1 MLLAKIYLL
10 VFDLSRGTYRLPFLS
25 FSLSTFPSLSLFHL
39 PFSFPLSLNT
49 QLGAHD
55 YFGEIALLVDAP
67 RTATVRSIE
76 TTTVL
81 VSNRHRFQDL
91 MAPIKEE
98 ITKTRKTELQNAVI
112 SNVSLFQPLSK
123 LEQLKLIDVMGSAQY
138 VKKILILFEYFI
150 FLFFSLFSFEF
161 RNFTIKF
168 YFARL

>member
-1 MLLAKIYLL
+1 M
-10 VFDLSRGTYRLPFLS
+10 
-25 FSLSTFPSLSLFHL
+25 
-39 PFSFPLSLNT
+39 
-49 QLGAHD
+49 
-55 YFGEIALLVDAP
+55 
-67 RTATVRSIE
+67 RSIE

-138 VKKILILFEYFI
+138 VKKNFD
-150 FLFFSLFSFEF
+150 SF
-161 RNFTIKF
+161 
-168 YFARL
+168 

>member
-1 MLLAKIYLL
+1 MVLTASFSSI
-10 VFDLSRGTYRLPFLS
+10 FLS
-25 FSLSTFPSLSLFHL
+25 SFSSFSSFSSLSSLFL
-39 PFSFPLSLNT
+39 PLLFFSPQT

-81 VSNRHRFQDL
+81 VSNRHQFQDL
-91 MAPIKEE
+91 MTPIKEE
-98 ITKTRKTELQNAVI
+98 ITKTRKTELRNAVI

-138 VKKILILFEYFI
+138 VKLI
-150 FLFFSLFSFEF
+150 
-161 RNFTIKF
+161 
-168 YFARL
+168 